1 MNNIYRLIKEYRSQ
15 KDEKEKKLFLMALD
29 HSTRTS
35 LKNFI
40 ALQDDNTRFENI
52 YDGWIS
58 TVKEE
63 IIFLEAYTFAGE
75 VIDYLNTYCVN
86 KKIKKE
92 FDEHQYAM
100 IKLLI
105 KNRQYHSVAQ
115 LLKVRMEDETFKEKK
130 LIELREVVEGYFK
143 KRGMKLPDK
152 STEQLFKWMHA
163 RRFPPYMLVGY
174 DERLQLTIHEEL
186 IDENTLAVKI
196 AKAMQRTPR
205 NTRKVISE
213 LIKHRDIEL

>member
-15 KDEKEKKLFLMALD
+15 KTDKDQKLFLMALD
-29 HSTRTS
+29 HATRTS

-40 ALQDDNTRFENI
+40 AFQDDNSRFDNM

-63 IIFLEAYTFAGE
+63 IILLEAYSFAGE
-75 VIDYLNTYCVN
+75 VIDYLDSFCVS

-92 FDEHQYAM
+92 FDEQQYAM
-100 IKLLI
+100 IKILI

-115 LLKVRMEDETFKEKK
+115 LLNVRMEDESFKEKK
-130 LIELREVVEGYFK
+130 LVELRVVVESYLK

-152 STEQLFKWMHA
+152 FTEQLFIWVHA
-163 RRFPPYMLVGY
+163 RKFPPYMLVGY
-174 DERLQLTIHEEL
+174 DERLQLVMHETP
-186 IDENTLAVKI
+186 IDENSLAVKI

-213 LIKHRDIEL
+213 LLKYRDIVS